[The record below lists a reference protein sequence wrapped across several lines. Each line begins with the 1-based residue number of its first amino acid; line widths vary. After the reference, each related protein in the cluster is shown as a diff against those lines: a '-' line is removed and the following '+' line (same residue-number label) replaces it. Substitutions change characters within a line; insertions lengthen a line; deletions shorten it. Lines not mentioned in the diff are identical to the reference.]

1 MEIQQCPFCFTAVTG
16 KGEEIWCVT
25 CQFQIWPVKEK
36 EVNISAAVVKEQ
48 WDTRSIDKPM
58 LVDVRRLDEYA
69 LTSIAG
75 TVFIPMDEFPYRFED
90 LPKERHIVTYCHH
103 GVRGGFAARFLR
115 QHGYPNVHNMEG
127 GIDAWA
133 ELDSTIVKY

>member
-1 MEIQQCPFCFTAVTG
+1 
-16 KGEEIWCVT
+16 
-25 CQFQIWPVKEK
+25 
-36 EVNISAAVVKEQ
+36 
-48 WDTRSIDKPM
+48 M

-75 TVFIPMDEFPYRFED
+75 TVFIPMDEFVQRFED
-90 LPKERHIVTYCHH
+90 LPKNRHIVTYCHH

-115 QHGYPNVHNMEG
+115 QRGYPNVHNMEG

-133 ELDSTIVKY
+133 ELDQTIQKY